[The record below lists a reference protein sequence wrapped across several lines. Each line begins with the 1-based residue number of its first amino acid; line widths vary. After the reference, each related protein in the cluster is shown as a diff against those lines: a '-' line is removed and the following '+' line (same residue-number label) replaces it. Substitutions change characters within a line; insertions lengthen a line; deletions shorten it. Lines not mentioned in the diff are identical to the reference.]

1 MCPGGAACPDCGGTL
16 CPCHFTAGPPPPPP
30 APRPLVPACQP
41 PHDHYKFC
49 DMTLPIEE
57 RVADLMTHIPDSV
70 KPNLL
75 TARGGPPG
83 LQNLSHVS
91 YATLLAAMLSSCRG
105 SLSHSC
111 GPGGRASVLLGDEL
125 PALRRRAVR

>member
-91 YATLLAAMLSSCRG
+91 CATLLAAMLSSCRG
-105 SLSHSC
+105 MQ
-111 GPGGRASVLLGDEL
+111 SVL
-125 PALRRRAVR
+125 ATAV